1 MKELVSSKS
10 AGPWTLN
17 KIPYKMASSKF
28 FSRPLLSGTV
38 IIRNIS
44 LWLLLEIFDS
54 QTKVK
59 KKNLETNGKKIKKDI
74 NK

>member
-59 KKNLETNGKKIKKDI
+59 KKKFG
-74 NK
+74 NKREKNQKGHK